1 MLTTVRITESFV
13 CGITKAKVFLC
24 VIGCYI
30 QLSVN
35 AAYNDL
41 EILNINKWRLLDQ
54 ATRKRDLH
62 TVIQSRKGS
71 DIEWQYKVQ
80 AIEWNLDRSN
90 VNRK

>member
-41 EILNINKWRLLDQ
+41 EILNINK
-54 ATRKRDLH
+54 
-62 TVIQSRKGS
+62 
-71 DIEWQYKVQ
+71 
-80 AIEWNLDRSN
+80 
-90 VNRK
+90 